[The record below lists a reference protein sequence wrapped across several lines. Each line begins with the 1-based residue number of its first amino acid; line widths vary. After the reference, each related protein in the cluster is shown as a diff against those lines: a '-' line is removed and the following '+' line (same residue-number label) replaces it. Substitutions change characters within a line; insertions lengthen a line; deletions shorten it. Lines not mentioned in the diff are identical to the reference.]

1 MDRRY
6 HTGARRAVYAIIVV
20 CILSGCS
27 AKSSICP
34 RFPDPPQS
42 VADKLDTMAGQDPDV
57 KAWGNALLRL
67 REKLEE
73 CR

>member
-1 MDRRY
+1 MRK
-6 HTGARRAVYAIIVV
+6 AAAIILIV
-20 CILSGCS
+20 LLAGCS